1 MTMKIKDP
9 ELGIIDLDEG
19 LSKDQLDF
27 VKSTNSAQSGQ
38 TFSEVKEE
46 YDKLVA
52 RIGIEPLVEFNKAV
66 NAGNKERAM
75 KLAKEAD
82 AGPKLKAAMI
92 RIAELMK

>member
-1 MTMKIKDP
+1 MTTKIKDP

-19 LSKDQLDF
+19 LNKDQLDF

-38 TFSEVKEE
+38 TFGEVKEE

-66 NAGNKERAM
+66 QAGNKVKAK
-75 KLAKEAD
+75 KLAQETES
-82 AGPKLKAAMI
+82 PKLKAAML
-92 RIAELMK
+92 RIVDVMQ